1 MLRPKI
7 RSMEKIDPLYKN
19 DNDYINNFWEKISN
33 MTECHPFYIMYEN
46 NFYFAPNWGV
56 KPLFMYIIFVCS
68 SIINNIFVY

>member
-1 MLRPKI
+1 MQKTIQDLLLYFQIHHSDERMNMLRPKI

-46 NFYFAPNWGV
+46 NFYFAPN
-56 KPLFMYIIFVCS
+56 
-68 SIINNIFVY
+68 